1 MRRAYKDGLLSYKR
15 SDYAKCYFDKSRFD
29 AMLRKE
35 LSELRKTEKKC
46 REKQL
51 LKDRQE
57 ERRLTD
63 FYKLADSHM

>member
-15 SDYAKCYFDKSRFD
+15 SDYAKCYFNKGRFD

-51 LKDRQE
+51 LKDR
-57 ERRLTD
+57 
-63 FYKLADSHM
+63 